1 MNLIAHAHS
10 TLASF
15 APSRT
20 YMTPSSSSAMS
31 GEIEPEL
38 LPEEMSV
45 EELTPIVRDLC
56 VGGTGYPATGGDGVR
71 VKDVTSALTWN
82 ARAALYPFYV
92 PSRASI
98 RWVTELSQLDQEEAL
113 ALVLAHLR
121 GYALL
126 PEEARN
132 IGELARLAAIAYKG
146 KPPGAKGKAPKKKPA
161 DQVLKDNA
169 STAKSQ
175 ARAAAAK
182 DATLAAGLMERLEG
196 IDAVAATN
204 RRQLARAP
212 VSLPWPPR
220 ATVITTRAAP
230 RPKPRTSE
238 LARLRK
244 AAVVA
249 AEQVKAAECD
259 YAASKRVAERAKHV
273 VDKYVALQREM
284 LSQLCPRK
292 LLDSNGQI
300 KEPEVCEHDYEACA
314 AATERARALYDEV
327 RAGRDEDE
335 DALLVAR
342 RRRLRRRATRWR
354 RWSVRRRGGRSGSG
368 RTRSGQSSE
377 RKRRWRAQ

>member
-1 MNLIAHAHS
+1 
-10 TLASF
+10 
-15 APSRT
+15 
-20 YMTPSSSSAMS
+20 MS

-182 DATLAAGLMERLEG
+182 DATLAAGLAQKLED
-196 IDAVAATN
+196 IDAVCATN

-212 VSLPWPPR
+212 VTLPWPAR
-220 ATVITTRAAP
+220 NTVIVTVPLPP
-230 RPKPRTSE
+230 RPRLQPVASPRSGERRCVRTRPSCLARRTSW
-238 LARLRK
+238 
-244 AAVVA
+244 
-249 AEQVKAAECD
+249 
-259 YAASKRVAERAKHV
+259 
-273 VDKYVALQREM
+273 
-284 LSQLCPRK
+284 
-292 LLDSNGQI
+292 
-300 KEPEVCEHDYEACA
+300 
-314 AATERARALYDEV
+314 
-327 RAGRDEDE
+327 
-335 DALLVAR
+335 
-342 RRRLRRRATRWR
+342 RRRASLSMHRLLSTAPSPPCREPP
-354 RWSVRRRGGRSGSG
+354 
-368 RTRSGQSSE
+368 TP
-377 RKRRWRAQ
+377 